1 LPDFI
6 SIKEAKALG
15 KGNIRFTVV
24 SLGELKSG
32 TAKSGDEWKK
42 QVAVIKD
49 ASGAMNL
56 TLWNENIGEII
67 DGEFYTLENAYW
79 TEYKDE
85 PQLSLGNFYKLNKI
99 LQLEEPGSPQPMWGP
114 PEIASPAAK
123 TTPQEKLETAT
134 QNEMIAKIFDMTS
147 EMYHDFIDR
156 KTSS

>member
-1 LPDFI
+1 MSDFI
-6 SIKEAKALG
+6 SIKEANTLG

-32 TAKSGDEWKK
+32 STKSRDAWQK

-56 TLWNENIGEII
+56 TLWNQDIGEVI
-67 DGEFYTLENAYW
+67 DGKSYTLENAYW

-85 PQLSLGNFYKLNKI
+85 PQLSLGKFYKLNEI
-99 LQLEEPGSPQPMWGP
+99 SQLPTSDGFEGETVTQTKTNPEEEFQ
-114 PEIASPAAK
+114 
-123 TTPQEKLETAT
+123 TTT
-134 QNEMIAKIFDMTS
+134 QNEMIARIYDMTK

-156 KTSS
+156 KTK